1 MHRAQDTEIN
11 DQDKELERFT
21 DEIDTEEGNP
31 PPLSN
36 DLLSESDMTLSLL
49 GVDDIA
55 DMDLI
60 TDADESNVRANLEKL
75 DLPQLQ
81 PEPLETSATTMNIT
95 NDMQGLLQD
104 TNGMRNDTVPILTTR
119 MQTPTATLLKCKKVD
134 PSD

>member
-1 MHRAQDTEIN
+1 MTVENRIPPLHFGFDCCRKVVAEKNNKMHRAQDTEIN

-55 DMDLI
+55 DMD
-60 TDADESNVRANLEKL
+60 
-75 DLPQLQ
+75 
-81 PEPLETSATTMNIT
+81 
-95 NDMQGLLQD
+95 
-104 TNGMRNDTVPILTTR
+104 
-119 MQTPTATLLKCKKVD
+119 
-134 PSD
+134 